1 MNVTAAASFTIYEPV
16 DNQKL
21 VVRFLFS
28 KDYHHLSDLQ
38 VEQYQ
43 NFYLA
48 LKVVQKTRLRGKHL
62 RRVFLSTAVSQLV
75 KAFRRCDFPI
85 YIHERKLG
93 KKMRAITN
101 VTYQRESMTNSIA
114 SAALHYMFVGNAR
127 LASYNVN
134 NLRGVKNS
142 DSVKHTRLYTQVNN
156 LPYEPNLDDFACLP
170 QHKRMFIDTAAACM
184 PDCQEFDL
192 IKSLINQFNETS
204 L

>member
-1 MNVTAAASFTIYEPV
+1 MKHITPSFTIYKPTELQQV
-16 DNQKL
+16 
-21 VVRFLFS
+21 VVRFNFS
-28 KDYHHLSDLQ
+28 KPYHDL
-38 VEQYQ
+38 VDERLKAYQ
-43 NFYLA
+43 EFYLA
-48 LKVVQKTRLRGKHL
+48 LKVVQKSRIRGKHL

-142 DSVKHTRLYTQVNN
+142 DSVKHTRLYTEVNN
-156 LPYEPNLDDFACLP
+156 LPYEPSLDDFACLP

-192 IKSLINQFNETS
+192 IKSLIAQFNETS

>member
-1 MNVTAAASFTIYEPV
+1 MKHITPSFTIYKPTELRQV
-16 DNQKL
+16 
-21 VVRFLFS
+21 VVRFNFS
-28 KDYHHLSDLQ
+28 KPYHDLDD
-38 VEQYQ
+38 ERLKAYQ
-43 NFYLA
+43 DFYLA

-62 RRVFLSTAVSQLV
+62 RRVFLSTATSQLV

-142 DSVKHTRLYTQVNN
+142 DSVKHTRLYTQVSN

-192 IKSLINQFNETS
+192 IKSLIAQFNETS